1 MPDDVR
7 AEVHGV
13 DELVAGSRALA
24 AKIERNAPRALQ
36 SAAGTAAAAAR
47 GRIPRVSGRLASSVH
62 TGVSRDAAFVGFGD
76 GVPYAG
82 WIEFG
87 GSRGRP
93 YVSEGRYLYPAAK
106 DTEEQAIMAAERAA
120 ASEIGGFHWPSPSL

>member
-1 MPDDVR
+1 MAEDTRV
-7 AEVHGV
+7 EVHGYE
-13 DELVAGSRALA
+13 ELADGSRALA
-24 AKIERNAPRALQ
+24 RKIAENAPRALQ
-36 SAAGTAAAAAR
+36 SAAGTAASAAR

-62 TGVSRDAAFVGFGD
+62 TGASRDAAFVGFGD

-93 YVSEGRYLYPAAK
+93 YVAEGRYLYPAAK
-106 DTEEQAIMAAERAA
+106 DTEQQVIMAAERAA